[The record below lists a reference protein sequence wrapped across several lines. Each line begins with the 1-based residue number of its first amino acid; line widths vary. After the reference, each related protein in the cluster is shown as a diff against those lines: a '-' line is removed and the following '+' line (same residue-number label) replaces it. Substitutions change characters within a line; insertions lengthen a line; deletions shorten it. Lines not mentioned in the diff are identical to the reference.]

1 MKKTYG
7 VVIAAGG
14 SGTRFGSD
22 IPKQFVDAL
31 GIPVIAHTISKFSS
45 CDYIS
50 KIVIAVHKDYVVF
63 CSDIV
68 KRFGYSKVTSIV
80 QGGTTRQESV
90 FKALKTLDTDYV
102 LIHDAARPC
111 IDLESISKCCQA
123 LQKYKACAVGAKATD
138 TVKISDDG
146 EYITGTLDR
155 EKLWLIQTPQCF
167 DREFILSCHKKA
179 AFDKI
184 AVTDDCMLAEYY
196 GEKVRLIE
204 TTRSNIKITNYNDL
218 AIAEVLLDD

>member
-14 SGTRFGSD
+14 SGTRFGTD
-22 IPKQFVDAL
+22 VPKQFVDAL
-31 GIPVIAHTISKFSS
+31 GIPVIAHTISKFND

-50 KIVIAVHKDYVVF
+50 KIVIAVHKDYVLF

-68 KRFGYSKVTSIV
+68 KRFGYSKVTSIIE
-80 QGGTTRQESV
+80 GGTTRQESV
-90 FKALKTLDTDYV
+90 FKALKSLDTDYV

-111 IDLESISKCCQA
+111 IDLDSIDRCCEA
-123 LQKYKACAVGAKATD
+123 LRSCKACAVGVGAVD
-138 TVKISDDG
+138 TVKYSDDG
-146 EYITGTLDR
+146 KYIAKTLDR
-155 EKLWLIQTPQCF
+155 NKLWLIQTPQCF
-167 DREFILSCHKKA
+167 QREFILSCHKKA
-179 AFDKI
+179 AFDRI

-204 TTRSNIKITNYNDL
+204 GTRSNIKITDYKDL